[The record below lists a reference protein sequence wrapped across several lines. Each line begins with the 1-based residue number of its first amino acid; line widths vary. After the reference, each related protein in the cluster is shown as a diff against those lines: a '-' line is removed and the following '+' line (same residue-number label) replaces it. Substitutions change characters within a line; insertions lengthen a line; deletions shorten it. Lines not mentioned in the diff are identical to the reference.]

1 MAMLVWQARGREMP
15 DTYTLSL
22 RNFRSIEEA
31 RVEIAPLTVVY
42 GPNGSGKSSLVY
54 GLLTLRNFL
63 TNPNQNTPSLF
74 AYPSMS
80 LGGYQEV
87 VHRHDTDNSLAF
99 LFGATSSSE
108 LSSWF
113 ALTMKESGA
122 VSSMWFPKESV
133 RTDER
138 IVSWPSYLDLVI
150 ALPYQANQQVEDTFS
165 IKADS
170 RSEKLDPPSAPFAGT
185 LVWNGLSFAARL
197 NRDFPTYKDIIRQL
211 NERANLPMELARQT
225 GFVPLRRG
233 FSKPAHQIVN
243 VTQTLGTE
251 DEVAS
256 LLAGSTDRFLAYQI
270 SGFVEKIANRR
281 IQAQSQI
288 GTSMFTI
295 DSVPTGKGIPVSI
308 VNEGFGINQLVY
320 MLTICLYSRYKIVAI
335 EEPEIHLHPSMVR
348 ELAIALAEIAVEND
362 RRLIV
367 STHSETFVVA
377 LLSQIAAGKIKA
389 DDVSFVLAENPN
401 GSTVL
406 TQQKANRNGQIEGGL
421 HAFMSSEAKDLV
433 DFLGLSSE

>member
-1 MAMLVWQARGREMP
+1 MP
-15 DTYTLSL
+15 DTYTLGYK
-22 RNFRSIEEA
+22 NFRSLEDVT
-31 RVEIAPLTVVY
+31 VEVAPLTVIY
-42 GPNGSGKSSLVY
+42 GPNGSGKSSLIY

-63 TNPNQNTPSLF
+63 TNPNQNIPSLF
-74 AYPSMS
+74 SYPSIT
-80 LGGYQEV
+80 LGGLHEV
-87 VHRHDTDNSLAF
+87 VHRHSNEKSVSFSIGIYNPKQLSSNFMLRLDETGGAVDLSFDESSVQKDKRLVAWPNALSMDLAVPYQ
-99 LFGATSSSE
+99 GNQAQTSSFTLNGRYGRHSK
-108 LSSWF
+108 LIAGDDSGPVPVPG
-113 ALTMKESGA
+113 AL
-122 VSSMWFPKESV
+122 
-133 RTDER
+133 D
-138 IVSWPSYLDLVI
+138 
-150 ALPYQANQQVEDTFS
+150 
-165 IKADS
+165 
-170 RSEKLDPPSAPFAGT
+170 
-185 LVWNGLSFAARL
+185 WNGVALAARL
-197 NRDFPTYKDIIRQL
+197 SADVASYSDLLPSL

-233 FSKPAHQIVN
+233 FSKPVYSSYP
-243 VTQTLGTE
+243 VTPVLGIE

-256 LLAGSTDRFLAYQI
+256 LLATPTERFVQYEI
-270 SGFVEKIANRR
+270 SRLLEKIAARR
-281 IQAQSQI
+281 VQPQVQL
-288 GTSMFTI
+288 GTSTFTI
-295 DSVPTGKGIPVSI
+295 DSIPTGTGVPASI

-348 ELAIALAEIAVEND
+348 ELAIALAEIAVEKE

-377 LLSQIAAGKIKA
+377 LLSQIAAGKIKT

-421 HAFMSSEAKDLV
+421 RAFMASEAKDLV